1 MSGYI
6 ARMRELREEN
16 NYTQSEVAEV
26 LTITQQAYSRYETEQ
41 SELPLLH
48 LERLADFYH
57 VSTDYILARTDFPAV
72 PPQAGRLYIDGH
84 TVEEMLVLMECLNDR
99 GRRSLADYLRYL
111 TQDAG
116 NRS

>member
-1 MSGYI
+1 MLRHPAVGEVVGI
-6 ARMRELREEN
+6 LVALLALKARA
-16 NYTQSEVAEV
+16 VGVDV
-26 LTITQQAYSRYETEQ
+26 LEFPGKA
-41 SELPLLH
+41 P
-48 LERLADFYH
+48 A
-57 VSTDYILARTDFPAV
+57 LARPDIPAV
-72 PPQAGRLYIDGH
+72 PPQAGRLYIDSH